1 MPSDTWQNYKSLA
14 VILGNLFFSPLVG
27 IFWILFNWME
37 LSTIESTDNS
47 FGMPYTRHVCD
58 FCTHV
63 PIVSFKKKKICRTR
77 LGQRKDTYY
86 CYYYYFLNTYI
97 VIFYLLFWILLLVC
111 ILISNHHLLVVNSF
125 YYLLN

>member
-63 PIVSFKKKKICRTR
+63 PIVSFKKKKKFAGHDWDKGRT
-77 LGQRKDTYY
+77 L
-86 CYYYYFLNTYI
+86 I
-97 VIFYLLFWILLLVC
+97 IIIIIF
-111 ILISNHHLLVVNSF
+111 
-125 YYLLN
+125 

>member
-14 VILGNLFFSPLVG
+14 VILGNLFFSPSVG

-63 PIVSFKKKKICRTR
+63 PIVSFKKKKN
-77 LGQRKDTYY
+77 LQDTIGTKEGHLLLLLLFFFEHLY
-86 CYYYYFLNTYI
+86 C
-97 VIFYLLFWILLLVC
+97 YLLFTLLD
-111 ILISNHHLLVVNSF
+111 LIISLYSNF
-125 YYLLN
+125 